1 MCKDQ
6 LIRII
11 SGRTGVKQITVR
23 AILEAFQEAVAES
36 LTMGEKVSLHG
47 FGVFEIKSRN
57 PRIGR
62 NPHTGESVEIP
73 TRVLP
78 SFTPSDA
85 LKARISG
92 QPSEKKPATKSPR
105 ISPAK

>member
-6 LIRII
+6 LIRIV
-11 SGRTGVKQITVR
+11 SGKTCVKQTTVR
-23 AILEAFQEAVAES
+23 LILEAFQEAVAES
-36 LTMGEKVSLHG
+36 LTVGEKVSLQG
-47 FGVFEIKSRN
+47 FGVFEIKSRS

-62 NPHTGESVEIP
+62 NPHTGEAVEIP

-78 SFTPSDA
+78 GFTPSEA

-92 QPSEKKPATKSPR
+92 HSAKKKPATKSPR
-105 ISPAK
+105 TSPAK